1 MVKYFN
7 LSPHEKVV
15 AKWKETNFLPDISAN
30 GYDKVA
36 SRILAAIGKGK
47 LETLVDPQSPDK
59 AAPRTEE
66 YIKYTE
72 ERPDSPIAREI
83 SHFYRQKTRD
93 GEFMFFKQKLSNSN
107 FQGDKDYQ
115 VTFVVGR
122 YPEPQYTFI
131 TNKET
136 GVRTVTGAK
145 EPKLVY
151 ETPFTTE
158 EFEDPSTHEKTTLEE
173 LKKFTTEKMWFYV
186 YVNGIKYEL
195 LGTTYEEFCSRSYE
209 DLVHRAVHLRWPE
222 QAQAAIAEK
231 PKRKAA

>member
-15 AKWKETNFLPDISAN
+15 AKWKEIRFLPDISAN
-30 GYDKVA
+30 GFDRVS
-36 SRILAAIGKGK
+36 SRILAAIGKPK
-47 LETLVDPQSPDK
+47 RVNLVDPQSPDK
-59 AAPRTEE
+59 ATPRTEE
-66 YIKYTE
+66 YVEYTE
-72 ERPDSPIAREI
+72 ERPDSPITREL

-93 GEFMFFKQKLSNSN
+93 GEFMFFKHKLSNSN

-115 VTFVVGR
+115 ITQIVGR
-122 YPEPQYTFI
+122 YPEPQYTTL

-136 GVRTVTGAK
+136 GEKVVTGAK
-145 EPKLVY
+145 EPKLIY
-151 ETPFTTE
+151 ETPFTLE
-158 EFEDPSTHEKTTLEE
+158 EFRDPSTHENTTLEA
-173 LKKFTTEKMWFYV
+173 LKQFTTDKMWFYV

-222 QAQAAIAEK
+222 QSLAAVAEA
-231 PKRKAA
+231 PKRKKA